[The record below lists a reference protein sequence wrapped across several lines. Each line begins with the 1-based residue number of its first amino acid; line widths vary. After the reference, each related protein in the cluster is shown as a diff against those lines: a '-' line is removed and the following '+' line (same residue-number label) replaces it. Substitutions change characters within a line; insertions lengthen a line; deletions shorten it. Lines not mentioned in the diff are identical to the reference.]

1 VPVIPHLAKNR
12 RLPHDVEQKIHAKKR
27 PQPPK
32 LTGLLFVVW
41 WVDLYM
47 SNRTVPLFIRKEF
60 LILIIIFTV
69 IFTLFSCRD
78 SVSSADLVLRN
89 GRIITMDNRWPQV
102 SALAVKGDRISA
114 IGSDRD
120 MLRYTGMETQVI
132 DLKGMLTI
140 PGFIEGHGHFYS
152 LGASLMELELRNAE
166 NWDAIIALVAAE
178 VKNKK
183 PGTWIVGRGWHQNKW
198 TTKPQPN
205 VGGLPIHHKLSAVS
219 PQNPVFLSHTSG
231 HGVFVNQAA
240 MLASGVSEKSVN
252 PPGGEIVRDENGEPI
267 GMLRENAAQPVRDAL
282 KAYQTKRTIQE
293 VKAAMRQQVKLAAKN
308 AIENGITSFQDMGS
322 TWEELDHLKVMA
334 AEGSLPIRL
343 YMAVQEP
350 AVEMEEK
357 LADYRLVGYGNNF
370 LTIRCIGEKVLDGAL
385 GTHGGWLL
393 ESYTDLPRSFGLNVT
408 PVPEIRH
415 SAELA
420 IKHDYQLA
428 IQGIGDRAARELFN
442 IYEEQFTIHPEKK
455 DLRWRIEHAQVT
467 HPDDLL
473 RYAAL
478 GVIPGIQGIFACS
491 DGPWVVDRL
500 GVERTKE
507 RGYLFRSMA
516 ESGALIMN
524 GTDPPVEEI
533 SPIASFHCSITRELS
548 DGSIFQ
554 PEQRLTREQA
564 LQSYTINNAFASFEE
579 DLKGSITPGKLADIT
594 VLSKD
599 IMTVPEDEILDTE
612 IVYTILGGEVVYK
625 WKR

>member
-1 VPVIPHLAKNR
+1 
-12 RLPHDVEQKIHAKKR
+12 
-27 PQPPK
+27 
-32 LTGLLFVVW
+32 
-41 WVDLYM
+41 M

-69 IFTLFSCRD
+69 IFTLFSCRG
-78 SVSSADLVLRN
+78 SVGSADLVLRN

-102 SALAVKGDRISA
+102 SALAVKGDRILA

-120 MLRYTGMETQVI
+120 MLCYTGMETQVI

-152 LGASLMELELRNAE
+152 LGASLVELELRNAE

-183 PGTWIVGRGWHQNKW
+183 PGTWIVGRGWHQDKW

-293 VKAAMRQQVKLAAKN
+293 VKAAMRQQVKLAAQN

-564 LQSYTINNAFASFEE
+564 LQSYTINNAFAAFEE

>member
-1 VPVIPHLAKNR
+1 MKHYFLLYNILLR
-12 RLPHDVEQKIHAKKR
+12 KR
-27 PQPPK
+27 FP
-32 LTGLLFVVW
+32 G
-41 WVDLYM
+41 
-47 SNRTVPLFIRKEF
+47 S
-60 LILIIIFTV
+60 IIIVTG
-69 IFTLFSCRD
+69 IFISITCQVPND
-78 SVSSADLVLRN
+78 PADLILRN
-89 GRIITMDNRWPQV
+89 GKIVTMDDRWPQV

-114 IGSDRD
+114 VGSDRD
-120 MLRYTGMETQVI
+120 MLRYIGTETQVI
-132 DLKGMLTI
+132 DLKGMLAI

-166 NWDAIIALVAAE
+166 NWDAIITLVAEEA
-178 VKNKK
+178 KNKK
-183 PGTWIVGRGWHQNKW
+183 PGTWIVGRGWHQDKW
-198 TTKPQPN
+198 NRKPQPN
-205 VGGLPIHHKLSAVS
+205 VEGLPTHDELSAVS

-240 MLASGVSEKSVN
+240 MQVSGISERSVD

-267 GMLRENAAQPVRDAL
+267 GMLREYAAQPVRDAL
-282 KAYQTKRTIQE
+282 KAYQNQRSAQE
-293 VKAAMRQQVKLAAKN
+293 VEMNMRQQVLLAAQN
-308 AIENGITSFQDMGS
+308 AIKNGITSFQDMGS
-322 TWEELDHLKVMA
+322 TWEELDHLKIMA
-334 AEGSLPIRL
+334 TEGSLPIRL

-350 AVEMEEK
+350 AVEMEER

-408 PVPEIRH
+408 PVPEIQY

-420 IKHDYQLA
+420 IKHGYQLA

-442 IYEEQFTIHPEKK
+442 IYEEQFTMHPDKK

-467 HPDDLL
+467 HPDDLP
-473 RYAAL
+473 RYSEL

-500 GVERTKE
+500 GEERTKE
-507 RGYLFRSMA
+507 RGYVFRSMA
-516 ESGALIMN
+516 ESGAIIMN

-533 SPIASFHCSITRELS
+533 DPIASFHCSVTRELP

-554 PEQRLTREQA
+554 PEQRLTRDQA
-564 LQSYTINNAFASFEE
+564 LRSYTINNAFAAFEE
-579 DLKGSITPGKLADIT
+579 HLKGSITPDKLADIT

-599 IMTVPEDEILDTE
+599 IMSVPEDEILETE
-612 IVYTILGGEVVYK
+612 IIYTILGGKIVYK
-625 WKR
+625 GTI

>member
-1 VPVIPHLAKNR
+1 MNYYYSNYPGFVRKWF
-12 RLPHDVEQKIHAKKR
+12 LPFIITV
-27 PQPPK
+27 
-32 LTGLLFVVW
+32 TG
-41 WVDLYM
+41 
-47 SNRTVPLFIRKEF
+47 
-60 LILIIIFTV
+60 IFTS
-69 IFTLFSCRD
+69 IACRGSD
-78 SVSSADLVLRN
+78 GPADLVLRN
-89 GRIITMDNRWPQV
+89 GRIVTMDDQWPQV
-102 SALAVKGDRISA
+102 SALAVKGDRITA
-114 IGSDRD
+114 IGSDGEMR
-120 MLRYTGMETQVI
+120 RYTGEKTKVI
-132 DLKGMLTI
+132 DLKGMLAI

-152 LGASLMELELRNAE
+152 LGASLMELELRYAE
-166 NWDAIIALVAAE
+166 NWEAIIALVAAE
-178 VKNKK
+178 AEKKK
-183 PGTWIVGRGWHQNKW
+183 PGTWIIGRGWHQDKW
-198 TTKPQPN
+198 NTKPEPN
-205 VGGLPIHHKLSAVS
+205 VEGLPTHHKLSAVS

-240 MLASGVSEKSVN
+240 MQAAGISRRSVD
-252 PPGGEIVRDENGEPI
+252 PPGGEIVRDENGEPT
-267 GMLRENAAQPVRDAL
+267 GMLREYAAQPARDAL
-282 KAYQTKRTIQE
+282 KTYQTQRSPEE
-293 VKAAMRQQVKLAAKN
+293 VEVNMRQQVILAAQN

-322 TWEELDHLKVMA
+322 TWEELDHLKMMA

-343 YMAVQEP
+343 YMAIQEP
-350 AVEMEEK
+350 AVEMAEK
-357 LADYRLVGYGNNF
+357 LADYRLVDYGNNF

-393 ESYTDLPRSFGLNVT
+393 EAYTDRPGSFGLNVT

-420 IKHDYQLA
+420 MKHDYQLA

-442 IYEEQFTIHPEKK
+442 IYEEQFAVYPEKK

-467 HPDDLL
+467 HPDDLP
-473 RYAAL
+473 RYASL

-500 GVERTKE
+500 GVDRTKE
-507 RGYLFRSMA
+507 RGYVFRSMA

-533 SPIASFHCSITRELS
+533 SPIASFHCSVTRELP
-548 DGSIFQ
+548 DGNIFQ

-564 LQSYTINNAFASFEE
+564 LRSYTINNAFAAFEE

-599 IMTVPEDEILDTE
+599 IMTVPEDEIVEAE
-612 IVYTILGGEVVYK
+612 IVYTIIGGEVLYK
-625 WKR
+625 WTR

>member
-1 VPVIPHLAKNR
+1 MKHYFLLYNILLR
-12 RLPHDVEQKIHAKKR
+12 KR
-27 PQPPK
+27 FP
-32 LTGLLFVVW
+32 G
-41 WVDLYM
+41 
-47 SNRTVPLFIRKEF
+47 S
-60 LILIIIFTV
+60 IIIVTG
-69 IFTLFSCRD
+69 IFISITCQVPND
-78 SVSSADLVLRN
+78 PADLILRN
-89 GRIITMDNRWPQV
+89 GKIVTMDDRWPQV

-114 IGSDRD
+114 VGSDRD
-120 MLRYTGMETQVI
+120 MLRYIGTETQVI
-132 DLKGMLTI
+132 DLKGMLAI

-166 NWDAIIALVAAE
+166 NWDAIITLVAEEA
-178 VKNKK
+178 KNKR
-183 PGTWIVGRGWHQNKW
+183 PGTWIVGRGWHQDKW
-198 TTKPQPN
+198 DREPQPN
-205 VGGLPIHHKLSAVS
+205 VEGLPTHDKLSAVS

-240 MLASGVSEKSVN
+240 MQVSGISERSVD

-267 GMLRENAAQPVRDAL
+267 GMLREYAAQPVRDAL
-282 KAYQTKRTIQE
+282 KAYQNQRSAQE
-293 VKAAMRQQVKLAAKN
+293 VEMNMRQQVLLAAQN
-308 AIENGITSFQDMGS
+308 AINNGITSFQDMGS
-322 TWEELDHLKVMA
+322 TWEELDHLKIMA
-334 AEGSLPIRL
+334 TEGSLPIRL

-350 AVEMEEK
+350 AVEMEER

-408 PVPEIRH
+408 PVPEIEY

-442 IYEEQFTIHPEKK
+442 IYEEQFTMHPEKK

-467 HPDDLL
+467 HPDDLP
-473 RYAAL
+473 RYSEL

-500 GVERTKE
+500 GEERTKE
-507 RGYLFRSMA
+507 RGYVFRSMA
-516 ESGALIMN
+516 ESGAIIMN

-533 SPIASFHCSITRELS
+533 DPIASFHCSVTRELP

-554 PEQRLTREQA
+554 PEQRLTRDQA
-564 LQSYTINNAFASFEE
+564 LRSYTINNAFAAFEE
-579 DLKGSITPGKLADIT
+579 HLKGSITPDKLADIT

-599 IMTVPEDEILDTE
+599 IMSVPEDEILETE
-612 IVYTILGGEVVYK
+612 IIYTILGGKIVYK
-625 WKR
+625 GTI

>member
-1 VPVIPHLAKNR
+1 MKHYFLLYNIFLR
-12 RLPHDVEQKIHAKKR
+12 KR
-27 PQPPK
+27 FP
-32 LTGLLFVVW
+32 G
-41 WVDLYM
+41 
-47 SNRTVPLFIRKEF
+47 S
-60 LILIIIFTV
+60 IIIVTG
-69 IFTLFSCRD
+69 IFISITCQVPND
-78 SVSSADLVLRN
+78 PADLILRN
-89 GRIITMDNRWPQV
+89 GKIVTMDDRWPQV

-114 IGSDRD
+114 VGSDRD
-120 MLRYTGMETQVI
+120 MLRYIGTETQVI
-132 DLKGMLTI
+132 DLKGMLAI

-166 NWDAIIALVAAE
+166 NWDAIITLVAEEA
-178 VKNKK
+178 KNNK
-183 PGTWIVGRGWHQNKW
+183 PGTWIVGRGWHQDKW
-198 TTKPQPN
+198 DREPQPN
-205 VGGLPIHHKLSAVS
+205 VEGLPTHDKLSAVS

-240 MLASGVSEKSVN
+240 MQVSGISERSVD

-267 GMLRENAAQPVRDAL
+267 GMLREYAAQPVRDAL
-282 KAYQTKRTIQE
+282 KAYQNQRSAQE
-293 VKAAMRQQVKLAAKN
+293 VEMNMRQQVLLAAQN
-308 AIENGITSFQDMGS
+308 AIKNGITSFQDMGS
-322 TWEELDHLKVMA
+322 TWEELDHLKIMA
-334 AEGSLPIRL
+334 TEGSLPIRL

-350 AVEMEEK
+350 AVEMEER

-408 PVPEIRH
+408 PVPEIQY

-442 IYEEQFTIHPEKK
+442 IYEEQFTMHPDKK

-467 HPDDLL
+467 HPDDLP
-473 RYAAL
+473 RYSEL

-500 GVERTKE
+500 GEERTKE
-507 RGYLFRSMA
+507 RGYVFRSMA
-516 ESGALIMN
+516 ESGAIIMN

-533 SPIASFHCSITRELS
+533 DPIASFHCSVTRELP

-554 PEQRLTREQA
+554 PEQRLTRDQA
-564 LQSYTINNAFASFEE
+564 LRSYTINNAFAAFEE
-579 DLKGSITPGKLADIT
+579 HLKGSITPDKLADIT

-599 IMTVPEDEILDTE
+599 IMSVPEDEILETE
-612 IVYTILGGEVVYK
+612 IIYTILGGKIVYK
-625 WKR
+625 GTI

>member
-1 VPVIPHLAKNR
+1 
-12 RLPHDVEQKIHAKKR
+12 
-27 PQPPK
+27 
-32 LTGLLFVVW
+32 
-41 WVDLYM
+41 M
-47 SNRTVPLFIRKEF
+47 SNRNVPLFIRKEF
-60 LILIIIFTV
+60 LILITIFTV
-69 IFTLFSCRD
+69 IFTLFSCRG
-78 SVSSADLVLRN
+78 SVGSADLVLRN

-152 LGASLMELELRNAE
+152 LGASLMELELRNAD

-183 PGTWIVGRGWHQNKW
+183 PGTWIVGRGWHQDKW

-293 VKAAMRQQVKLAAKN
+293 VKAAMRQQVKLAAQN

-322 TWEELDHLKVMA
+322 TWKELDHLKVMA

-564 LQSYTINNAFASFEE
+564 LQSYTINNAFAAFEE

>member
-1 VPVIPHLAKNR
+1 MNLYCIIRSVFLRKQSRTLSAIVTSIFMFLACQES
-12 RLPHDVEQKIHAKKR
+12 VE
-27 PQPPK
+27 
-32 LTGLLFVVW
+32 
-41 WVDLYM
+41 
-47 SNRTVPLFIRKEF
+47 
-60 LILIIIFTV
+60 
-69 IFTLFSCRD
+69 
-78 SVSSADLVLRN
+78 SADLVLRN

-152 LGASLMELELRNAE
+152 LGASLMELELRNAD

-183 PGTWIVGRGWHQNKW
+183 PGTWIVGRGWHQNEW
-198 TTKPQPN
+198 TTKPQPS

-293 VKAAMRQQVKLAAKN
+293 VKAAMLQQVKLAAQN

-322 TWEELDHLKVMA
+322 TWKELDHLKVMA

-554 PEQRLTREQA
+554 AEQRLTREQA

>member
-1 VPVIPHLAKNR
+1 
-12 RLPHDVEQKIHAKKR
+12 
-27 PQPPK
+27 
-32 LTGLLFVVW
+32 
-41 WVDLYM
+41 M
-47 SNRTVPLFIRKEF
+47 SNRTLPLFLRKEF

-69 IFTLFSCRD
+69 IFTLTSCQ
-78 SVSSADLVLRN
+78 VSANAADLVLRN

-183 PGTWIVGRGWHQNKW
+183 PGTWIVGRGWHQDKW

-293 VKAAMRQQVKLAAKN
+293 VKAAMRQQVKLAAQN

-564 LQSYTINNAFASFEE
+564 LQSYTINNAFAAFEE

>member
-1 VPVIPHLAKNR
+1 
-12 RLPHDVEQKIHAKKR
+12 
-27 PQPPK
+27 
-32 LTGLLFVVW
+32 
-41 WVDLYM
+41 M

-60 LILIIIFTV
+60 LILITIFTV
-69 IFTLFSCRD
+69 IFTLFSCRG
-78 SVSSADLVLRN
+78 SVGSADLVLRN

-152 LGASLMELELRNAE
+152 LGASLMELELRNAD

-293 VKAAMRQQVKLAAKN
+293 VKAAMLQQVKLAAQN

-322 TWEELDHLKVMA
+322 TWKELDHLKVMA

-564 LQSYTINNAFASFEE
+564 LQSYTINNAFAAFEE

>member
-1 VPVIPHLAKNR
+1 MNLYCIFRSVFL
-12 RLPHDVEQKIHAKKR
+12 KK
-27 PQPPK
+27 QI
-32 LTGLLFVVW
+32 LVLSAIV
-41 WVDLYM
+41 
-47 SNRTVPLFIRKEF
+47 TV
-60 LILIIIFTV
+60 ILIFLTCQGINGP
-69 IFTLFSCRD
+69 
-78 SVSSADLVLRN
+78 ADLVLRN
-89 GRIITMDNRWPQV
+89 GRIVTVDGQSPQV
-102 SALAVKGDRISA
+102 SALAIKGDRITA
-114 IGSDRD
+114 VGNDRD
-120 MLRYTGMETQVI
+120 MLRFTGRKTQVI
-132 DLKGMLTI
+132 DLKGMLAI

-152 LGASLMELELRNAE
+152 LGASLMELELRYAN
-166 NWDAIIALVAAE
+166 NWDAIISLVAEE
-178 VKNKK
+178 VKKLK
-183 PGTWIVGRGWHQNKW
+183 PGTWIIGRGWHQDKW
-198 TTKPQPN
+198 DAKPQPN
-205 VGGLPIHHKLSAVS
+205 VEGLPFHHKLSAVS

-231 HGVFVNQAA
+231 HGVFINKAAMQAA
-240 MLASGVSEKSVN
+240 GISRISVD
-252 PPGGEIVRDENGEPI
+252 PSGGEIVRDEYGEPI
-267 GMLRENAAQPVRDAL
+267 GMLREYAAQPVREA
-282 KAYQTKRTIQE
+282 
-293 VKAAMRQQVKLAAKN
+293 LAAYKAQRTLKEIEADMRRQVLLAAQN

-322 TWEELDHLKVMA
+322 TWEELDHLKIMA
-334 AEGSLPIRL
+334 EEGNLPIRL

-357 LADYRLVGYGNNF
+357 LANYRLLGYGNNF

-393 ESYTDLPRSFGLNVT
+393 EPYNDLPRSYGLNVT
-408 PVPEIRH
+408 PIPEIRH

-442 IYEEQFTIHPEKK
+442 IYEEQFNLHPEKQ
-455 DLRWRIEHAQVT
+455 DHRWRIEHAQVT
-467 HPDDLL
+467 HPDDLP

-478 GVIPGIQGIFACS
+478 GVIPGTQGIFACS
-491 DGPWVVDRL
+491 DGPWVQDRL
-500 GVERTKE
+500 GSKRTKE
-507 RGYLFRSMA
+507 RGYIFRSMA

-533 SPIASFHCSITRELS
+533 SPIASFHCSITRKLP

-564 LQSYTINNAFASFEE
+564 LRSYTINNAYAAFEE
-579 DLKGSITPGKLADIT
+579 DIKGSITPGKLADIT

>member
-1 VPVIPHLAKNR
+1 MKHYFLLYNILLR
-12 RLPHDVEQKIHAKKR
+12 KR
-27 PQPPK
+27 FP
-32 LTGLLFVVW
+32 G
-41 WVDLYM
+41 
-47 SNRTVPLFIRKEF
+47 S
-60 LILIIIFTV
+60 IIIVTG
-69 IFTLFSCRD
+69 IFISITCQVPND
-78 SVSSADLVLRN
+78 PADLILRN
-89 GRIITMDNRWPQV
+89 GKIVTMDDRWPQV

-114 IGSDRD
+114 VGSDRD
-120 MLRYTGMETQVI
+120 MLRYIGTETQVI
-132 DLKGMLTI
+132 DLKGMLAI

-166 NWDAIIALVAAE
+166 NWDAIITLVAEEA
-178 VKNKK
+178 KNKR
-183 PGTWIVGRGWHQNKW
+183 PGTWIVGRGWHQDKW
-198 TTKPQPN
+198 NRKPQPN
-205 VGGLPIHHKLSAVS
+205 VEGLPTHDKLSAVS

-240 MLASGVSEKSVN
+240 MQVSGISERSVD

-267 GMLRENAAQPVRDAL
+267 GMLREYAAQPVRDAL
-282 KAYQTKRTIQE
+282 KAYQNQRSAQE
-293 VKAAMRQQVKLAAKN
+293 VEMNMRQQVLLAAQN
-308 AIENGITSFQDMGS
+308 AIKNGITSFQDMGS
-322 TWEELDHLKVMA
+322 TWEELDHLKIMA
-334 AEGSLPIRL
+334 TEGSLPIRL

-350 AVEMEEK
+350 AVEMEER

-408 PVPEIRH
+408 PVPEIEY

-442 IYEEQFTIHPEKK
+442 IYEEQFTMHPEKK

-467 HPDDLL
+467 HPDDLP
-473 RYAAL
+473 RYSEL

-500 GVERTKE
+500 GEERTKE
-507 RGYLFRSMA
+507 RGYVFRSMA
-516 ESGALIMN
+516 ESGAIIMN

-533 SPIASFHCSITRELS
+533 DPIASFHCSVTRELP

-554 PEQRLTREQA
+554 PEQRLTRDQA
-564 LQSYTINNAFASFEE
+564 LRSYTINNAFAAFEE
-579 DLKGSITPGKLADIT
+579 HLKGSITPDKLADIT

-599 IMTVPEDEILDTE
+599 IMSVPEDEILETE
-612 IVYTILGGEVVYK
+612 IIYTILGGKIVYK
-625 WKR
+625 GTI

>member
-1 VPVIPHLAKNR
+1 
-12 RLPHDVEQKIHAKKR
+12 
-27 PQPPK
+27 
-32 LTGLLFVVW
+32 
-41 WVDLYM
+41 M
-47 SNRTVPLFIRKEF
+47 SNRTLPLFLRKEF

-69 IFTLFSCRD
+69 IFTLTSCQ
-78 SVSSADLVLRN
+78 VSANAADLVLRN

-114 IGSDRD
+114 VGSDRD

-140 PGFIEGHGHFYS
+140 PGFIEGHGHFFS
-152 LGASLMELELRNAE
+152 LGASLMEVELRNAE

-178 VKNKK
+178 VKNTKT
-183 PGTWIVGRGWHQNKW
+183 GTWIVGRGWHQDKW

-293 VKAAMRQQVKLAAKN
+293 VKAAMLQQVKLAAQN

-322 TWEELDHLKVMA
+322 TWKELDHLKVMA

-533 SPIASFHCSITRELS
+533 SPIVSFHCSITRELP

-564 LQSYTINNAFASFEE
+564 LQSYTINNAFAAFEE
-579 DLKGSITPGKLADIT
+579 DLKGSIAPGKLADFT

-599 IMTVPEDEILDTE
+599 IMTVAEDKILDAE
-612 IVYTILGGEVVYK
+612 IVYTILGGEIIYK

>member
-1 VPVIPHLAKNR
+1 M
-12 RLPHDVEQKIHAKKR
+12 
-27 PQPPK
+27 
-32 LTGLLFVVW
+32 VW
-41 WVDLYM
+41 WLDLYM
-47 SNRTVPLFIRKEF
+47 SNRNVPLFIRKEF
-60 LILIIIFTV
+60 LILITIFTV
-69 IFTLFSCRD
+69 IFTLFSCRG
-78 SVSSADLVLRN
+78 SVGSADLVLRN

-152 LGASLMELELRNAE
+152 LGASLMELELRNAD

-293 VKAAMRQQVKLAAKN
+293 VKAAMLQQVKLAAQN

-322 TWEELDHLKVMA
+322 TWKELDHLKVMA

-564 LQSYTINNAFASFEE
+564 LQSYTINNAFAAFEE

>member
-1 VPVIPHLAKNR
+1 
-12 RLPHDVEQKIHAKKR
+12 
-27 PQPPK
+27 
-32 LTGLLFVVW
+32 
-41 WVDLYM
+41 M
-47 SNRTVPLFIRKEF
+47 SNRNVPLFIRKEF
-60 LILIIIFTV
+60 LILITIFTV
-69 IFTLFSCRD
+69 IFTLFSCRG
-78 SVSSADLVLRN
+78 SVGSADLVLRN

-152 LGASLMELELRNAE
+152 LGASLVELELRNAE

-183 PGTWIVGRGWHQNKW
+183 PGTWIVGRGWHQDKW

-293 VKAAMRQQVKLAAKN
+293 VKAAMRQQVKLAAQN

-322 TWEELDHLKVMA
+322 TWKELDHLKVMA

-564 LQSYTINNAFASFEE
+564 LQSYTINNAFAAFEE

>member
-1 VPVIPHLAKNR
+1 
-12 RLPHDVEQKIHAKKR
+12 
-27 PQPPK
+27 
-32 LTGLLFVVW
+32 
-41 WVDLYM
+41 M
-47 SNRTVPLFIRKEF
+47 SNRNVPLFIRKEF
-60 LILIIIFTV
+60 LILITIFTV
-69 IFTLFSCRD
+69 IFTLFSCRG
-78 SVSSADLVLRN
+78 SVGSADLVLRN

-152 LGASLMELELRNAE
+152 LGASLMELELRNAD

-293 VKAAMRQQVKLAAKN
+293 VKAAMLQQVKLAAQN

-322 TWEELDHLKVMA
+322 TWKELDHLKVMA

-564 LQSYTINNAFASFEE
+564 LQSYTINNAFAAFED

>member
-1 VPVIPHLAKNR
+1 MNYYYSNYPGFVRKWF
-12 RLPHDVEQKIHAKKR
+12 LPFFITV
-27 PQPPK
+27 
-32 LTGLLFVVW
+32 TG
-41 WVDLYM
+41 
-47 SNRTVPLFIRKEF
+47 
-60 LILIIIFTV
+60 IFTS
-69 IFTLFSCRD
+69 IACRGSD
-78 SVSSADLVLRN
+78 GPADLVLRN
-89 GRIITMDNRWPQV
+89 GRIVTMDDQWPQV
-102 SALAVKGDRISA
+102 SALAVKGDRITA
-114 IGSDRD
+114 VGSDGEMR
-120 MLRYTGMETQVI
+120 RYTGKKTKVI
-132 DLKGMLTI
+132 DLKGMLAI

-152 LGASLMELELRNAE
+152 LGASLMELELRYAE
-166 NWDAIIALVAAE
+166 NWEAIIALVAAE
-178 VKNKK
+178 AEKKK
-183 PGTWIVGRGWHQNKW
+183 PGTWIIGRGWHQDKW
-198 TTKPQPN
+198 NTKPEPN
-205 VGGLPIHHKLSAVS
+205 VEGLPTHHKLSAVS

-240 MLASGVSEKSVN
+240 MQAAGISRRSVD
-252 PPGGEIVRDENGEPI
+252 PPGGEIVRDENGEPT
-267 GMLRENAAQPVRDAL
+267 GMLREYAAQPARDAL
-282 KAYQTKRTIQE
+282 KTYQTQRSPEE
-293 VKAAMRQQVKLAAKN
+293 VEVNMRQQVILAARN

-322 TWEELDHLKVMA
+322 TWEELDHLKMMA

-343 YMAVQEP
+343 YMAIQEP
-350 AVEMEEK
+350 AVEMAEK
-357 LADYRLVGYGNNF
+357 LADYRLVDYGNNF

-393 ESYTDLPRSFGLNVT
+393 EAYTDRPGSFGLNVT

-420 IKHDYQLA
+420 MKHDYQLA

-442 IYEEQFTIHPEKK
+442 IYEEQFAVYPEKK

-467 HPDDLL
+467 HPDDLP
-473 RYAAL
+473 RYASL

-500 GVERTKE
+500 GVDRTKE
-507 RGYLFRSMA
+507 RGYVFRSMA

-533 SPIASFHCSITRELS
+533 SPIASFHCSVTRELP
-548 DGSIFQ
+548 DGNIFQ

-564 LQSYTINNAFASFEE
+564 LRSYTINNAFAAFEE

-599 IMTVPEDEILDTE
+599 IMTVPEDEIVEAE
-612 IVYTILGGEVVYK
+612 IVYTIIGGEVLYK
-625 WKR
+625 WTR

>member
-1 VPVIPHLAKNR
+1 MNYYYSNYPGFVRKWF
-12 RLPHDVEQKIHAKKR
+12 LPFFITV
-27 PQPPK
+27 
-32 LTGLLFVVW
+32 TG
-41 WVDLYM
+41 
-47 SNRTVPLFIRKEF
+47 
-60 LILIIIFTV
+60 IFTS
-69 IFTLFSCRD
+69 IACRGSD
-78 SVSSADLVLRN
+78 GPADLVLRN
-89 GRIITMDNRWPQV
+89 GRIVTMDDQWPQV
-102 SALAVKGDRISA
+102 SALAVKGDRITA
-114 IGSDRD
+114 IGSDGEMR
-120 MLRYTGMETQVI
+120 RYTGEKTKVI
-132 DLKGMLTI
+132 DLKGMLAI

-152 LGASLMELELRNAE
+152 LGASLMELELRYAE
-166 NWDAIIALVAAE
+166 NWEAIIALVAAE
-178 VKNKK
+178 AEKKK
-183 PGTWIVGRGWHQNKW
+183 PGTWIIGRGWHQDKW
-198 TTKPQPN
+198 NTKPEPN
-205 VGGLPIHHKLSAVS
+205 VEGLPTHHKLSAVS

-240 MLASGVSEKSVN
+240 MQAAGISRRSVD
-252 PPGGEIVRDENGEPI
+252 PPGGEIVRDENGEPT
-267 GMLRENAAQPVRDAL
+267 GMLREYAAQPARDAL
-282 KAYQTKRTIQE
+282 KTYQTQRSPDE
-293 VKAAMRQQVKLAAKN
+293 VEVNMRQQVILAAQN

-322 TWEELDHLKVMA
+322 TWEELDHLKMMA

-343 YMAVQEP
+343 YMAIQEP
-350 AVEMEEK
+350 AVEMAEK
-357 LADYRLVGYGNNF
+357 LADYRLVDYGNNF

-393 ESYTDLPRSFGLNVT
+393 EAYTDRPGSFGLNVT

-420 IKHDYQLA
+420 MKHDYQLA

-442 IYEEQFTIHPEKK
+442 IYEEQFAVYPEKK

-467 HPDDLL
+467 HPDDLP
-473 RYAAL
+473 RYASL

-500 GVERTKE
+500 GVDRTKE
-507 RGYLFRSMA
+507 RGYVFRSMA

-533 SPIASFHCSITRELS
+533 SPIASFHCSVTRELP
-548 DGSIFQ
+548 DGNIFQ

-564 LQSYTINNAFASFEE
+564 LRSYTINNAFAAFEE

-599 IMTVPEDEILDTE
+599 IMTVPEDEIVEAE
-612 IVYTILGGEVVYK
+612 IVYTIIGGEVLYK
-625 WKR
+625 WTR

>member
-1 VPVIPHLAKNR
+1 MKHYFLLYNILLR
-12 RLPHDVEQKIHAKKR
+12 KR
-27 PQPPK
+27 FP
-32 LTGLLFVVW
+32 G
-41 WVDLYM
+41 
-47 SNRTVPLFIRKEF
+47 S
-60 LILIIIFTV
+60 IIIVTG
-69 IFTLFSCRD
+69 IFISITCQVPND
-78 SVSSADLVLRN
+78 PADLILRN
-89 GRIITMDNRWPQV
+89 GKIVTMDDRWPQV

-114 IGSDRD
+114 VGSDRD
-120 MLRYTGMETQVI
+120 MLRYIGTETQVI
-132 DLKGMLTI
+132 DLKGMLAI

-166 NWDAIIALVAAE
+166 NWDAIITLVAEEA
-178 VKNKK
+178 KNKR
-183 PGTWIVGRGWHQNKW
+183 PGTWIVGRGWHQDKW
-198 TTKPQPN
+198 DREPQPN
-205 VGGLPIHHKLSAVS
+205 VEGLPTHDKLSAVS

-231 HGVFVNQAA
+231 HGVFVNEAA
-240 MLASGVSEKSVN
+240 MKASGISERSVD

-267 GMLRENAAQPVRDAL
+267 GMLREYAAQPVRDAL
-282 KAYQTKRTIQE
+282 KAYQNQRSAQE
-293 VKAAMRQQVKLAAKN
+293 VEMNMRQQVLLAAQN
-308 AIENGITSFQDMGS
+308 AIKNGITSFQDMGS
-322 TWEELDHLKVMA
+322 TWEELDHLKIMA
-334 AEGSLPIRL
+334 TEGSLPIRL
-343 YMAVQEP
+343 YMAIQEP
-350 AVEMEEK
+350 AVEMEER

-408 PVPEIRH
+408 PVPEIEY

-442 IYEEQFTIHPEKK
+442 IYEEQFTMHPEKK

-467 HPDDLL
+467 HPDDLP
-473 RYAAL
+473 RYSEL

-500 GVERTKE
+500 GEERTKE
-507 RGYLFRSMA
+507 RGYVFRSMA
-516 ESGALIMN
+516 ESGAIIMN

-533 SPIASFHCSITRELS
+533 DPIASFHCSVTRELP

-554 PEQRLTREQA
+554 PEQRLTRDQA
-564 LQSYTINNAFASFEE
+564 LRSYTINNAFAAFEE
-579 DLKGSITPGKLADIT
+579 HLKGSITPDKLADIT

-599 IMTVPEDEILDTE
+599 IMSVPEDEILETE
-612 IVYTILGGEVVYK
+612 IIYTILGGKIVYK
-625 WKR
+625 GTI

>member
-1 VPVIPHLAKNR
+1 M
-12 RLPHDVEQKIHAKKR
+12 
-27 PQPPK
+27 
-32 LTGLLFVVW
+32 VW
-41 WVDLYM
+41 WLDLYM
-47 SNRTVPLFIRKEF
+47 SNRNVPLFIRKEF
-60 LILIIIFTV
+60 LILITIFTV
-69 IFTLFSCRD
+69 IFTLFSCRG
-78 SVSSADLVLRN
+78 SVGSADLVLRN

-152 LGASLMELELRNAE
+152 LGASLVELELRNAE

-293 VKAAMRQQVKLAAKN
+293 VKAAMLQQVKLAAQN

-322 TWEELDHLKVMA
+322 TWKELDHLKVMA

-564 LQSYTINNAFASFEE
+564 LQSYTINNAFAAFEE

>member
-1 VPVIPHLAKNR
+1 MKHYFLLYNILLR
-12 RLPHDVEQKIHAKKR
+12 KR
-27 PQPPK
+27 FP
-32 LTGLLFVVW
+32 G
-41 WVDLYM
+41 
-47 SNRTVPLFIRKEF
+47 S
-60 LILIIIFTV
+60 IIIVTG
-69 IFTLFSCRD
+69 IFISITCQVPND
-78 SVSSADLVLRN
+78 PADLILRN
-89 GRIITMDNRWPQV
+89 GKIVTMDDRWPQV

-114 IGSDRD
+114 VGSDRD
-120 MLRYTGMETQVI
+120 MLRYIGTETQVI
-132 DLKGMLTI
+132 DLKGMLAI

-166 NWDAIIALVAAE
+166 NWDAIITLVAEEA
-178 VKNKK
+178 KNKR
-183 PGTWIVGRGWHQNKW
+183 PGTWIVGRGWHQDKW
-198 TTKPQPN
+198 NRKPQPN
-205 VGGLPIHHKLSAVS
+205 VEGLPTHDKLSAVS

-231 HGVFVNQAA
+231 HGVFVNEAA
-240 MLASGVSEKSVN
+240 MKASGISERSVD

-267 GMLRENAAQPVRDAL
+267 GMLREYAAQPVRDAL
-282 KAYQTKRTIQE
+282 KAYQNQRSAQE
-293 VKAAMRQQVKLAAKN
+293 VEMNMRQQVLLAAQN
-308 AIENGITSFQDMGS
+308 AIKNGITSFQDMGS
-322 TWEELDHLKVMA
+322 TWEELDHLKIMA
-334 AEGSLPIRL
+334 TEGSLPIRL
-343 YMAVQEP
+343 YMAIQEP
-350 AVEMEEK
+350 AVEMEER

-408 PVPEIRH
+408 PVPEIEY

-442 IYEEQFTIHPEKK
+442 IYEEQFTMHPEKK

-467 HPDDLL
+467 HPDDLP
-473 RYAAL
+473 RYSEL

-500 GVERTKE
+500 GEERTKE
-507 RGYLFRSMA
+507 RGYVFRSMA
-516 ESGALIMN
+516 ESGAIIMN

-533 SPIASFHCSITRELS
+533 DPIASFHCSVTRELP

-554 PEQRLTREQA
+554 PEQRLTRDQA
-564 LQSYTINNAFASFEE
+564 LRSYTINNAFAAFEE
-579 DLKGSITPGKLADIT
+579 HLKGSITPDKLADIT

-599 IMTVPEDEILDTE
+599 IMSVPEDEILETE
-612 IVYTILGGEVVYK
+612 IIYTILGGKIVYK
-625 WKR
+625 GTI

>member
-1 VPVIPHLAKNR
+1 
-12 RLPHDVEQKIHAKKR
+12 
-27 PQPPK
+27 
-32 LTGLLFVVW
+32 
-41 WVDLYM
+41 M
-47 SNRTVPLFIRKEF
+47 SNRTLPLFLRKEF

-69 IFTLFSCRD
+69 IFTLTSCQ
-78 SVSSADLVLRN
+78 VSANAADLVLRN

-114 IGSDRD
+114 VGSDRD

-152 LGASLMELELRNAE
+152 LGASLMELELRNAD

-293 VKAAMRQQVKLAAKN
+293 VKAAMLQQVKLAAQN

-322 TWEELDHLKVMA
+322 TWKELDHLKVMA

-564 LQSYTINNAFASFEE
+564 LQSYTINNAFAAFEE